1 MISVKKLMEWCEKHA
16 VGRSDSHPNGWID
29 STDLMEL
36 ALKVNDCEPL
46 SYDLL
51 EETDKND

>member
-1 MISVKKLMEWCEKHA
+1 MISVKRLMAWCENHA
-16 VGRSDSHPNGWID
+16 VGRSDEHPKGWID

-36 ALKVNDCEPL
+36 ALKVNGYEPL

-51 EETDKND
+51 EETDGQT

>member
-1 MISVKKLMEWCEKHA
+1 MISVKRLMTWCEEHA
-16 VGRSDSHPNGWID
+16 VGRSDSHPKGWID

-51 EETDKND
+51 EEENET

>member
-16 VGRSDSHPNGWID
+16 IGRSPSHPNGWID
-29 STDLMEL
+29 SPDLMEL

-51 EETDKND
+51 ENENES